1 MDKLNL
7 RRKTEGGTGRKELSY
22 KNTQELGAILGNQA
36 LSHLHQTEGGVVS
49 GEVVQRE
56 RGQVCFTKKETLSPN
71 DLSEMYD
78 QIKAQIDEISEE
90 EGPFVN
96 WVNVG
101 RWQGQY
107 EASKAQIDVVF
118 KADEAVSLVEIK
130 AGQGNN
136 QYFRSALITINN
148 LRKELN
154 DSWKDFNES
163 QALMQEAEAERL
175 SFTSGKQEQK
185 KSPDS
190 QKTVLK
196 PDAKALYHCGQY
208 LPDIEGAVALIAEN
222 VVVIVEHYQL
232 KHNTGMGVLLK
243 GGAYKGSTGSQLDG
257 GWKAH
262 ETIFA
267 PAIYQCVKD
276 NLSELSGKTAKKQ
289 RLDQIE
295 AYISVTEE
303 DGIYYVTYHGN
314 PPGMA

>member
-1 MDKLNL
+1 M
-7 RRKTEGGTGRKELSY
+7 
-22 KNTQELGAILGNQA
+22 
-36 LSHLHQTEGGVVS
+36 VS

-56 RGQVCFTKKETLSPN
+56 RGQVRFTEKVTLSPN

-78 QIKAQIDEISEE
+78 QIKAQIEEISEKE
-90 EGPFVN
+90 KLIVK
-96 WVNVG
+96 WDNVE
-101 RWQGQY
+101 RWQEQY
-107 EASKAQIDVVF
+107 EAKKAQIDDVF
-118 KADEAVSLVEIK
+118 KADEAVSLVEIE

-136 QYFRSALITINN
+136 QYLRSALITISN

-154 DSWKDFNES
+154 DSWKIFNES
-163 QALMQEAEAERL
+163 QALMQKEKDQRL

-185 KSPDS
+185 KSSDS

-196 PDAKALYHCGQY
+196 PDAKTLYHCGQY
-208 LPDIEGAVALIAEN
+208 LPDIKGAVALIEEN

-232 KHNTGMGVLLK
+232 KHNKGMGVLLK

-276 NLSELSGKTAKKQ
+276 NLAELSGKTAKKQ

-295 AYISVTEE
+295 AYITVTEE

-314 PPGMA
+314 PPGRA